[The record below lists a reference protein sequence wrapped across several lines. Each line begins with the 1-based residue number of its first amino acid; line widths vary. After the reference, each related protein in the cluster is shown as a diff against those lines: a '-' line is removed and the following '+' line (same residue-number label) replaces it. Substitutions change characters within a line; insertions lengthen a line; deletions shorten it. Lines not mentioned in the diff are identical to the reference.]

1 MLNRMHTIIL
11 AGGSGTRLFPLSR
24 KSYPKQF
31 IDLLDGES
39 LFQKSVKRAL
49 IHSKPE
55 EIYIVTNEAHKFLV
69 ENQLLELKA
78 NCRIITEPCGKNTLP
93 AIYYATQEISKEEP
107 DALVLTHPSDQLIT
121 VDEAYHTAIQNAQE
135 LAKNNLVTF
144 GIIPTTPH
152 TGYGYIKPGEDL
164 NGGYKVASFV
174 EKPDLETAKKYLAE
188 GYLWNAGIFCFSAKL
203 FLDEC
208 AIHSPDICEAF
219 TNPKDEAYNLTPK
232 ISIDYGLMEKTNK
245 TAVVP
250 LSSPW
255 NDLGNFDALYS
266 VHDKYERG
274 NAVNAEYITP
284 DGENNLVISNR
295 LISTIGISNT
305 AIIDTDDVL
314 LVCPRS
320 ESQHVGEIAELLLK
334 NNDERA
340 SVHTTVHR
348 PWGTYTVLLRAGNYL
363 IKRLFVS
370 SQKRLSL
377 QYHNHRSEHWVVVNG
392 TAEVTN
398 NGETFQLKKGESTF
412 VPALALHRLANP
424 YEEPLEVI
432 EVQHGDILTEEDIIR
447 CDDDF
452 HRK

>member
-1 MLNRMHTIIL
+1 MHTIIL

-107 DALVLTHPSDQLIT
+107 DALVLTLPSDQLIT

-245 TAVVP
+245 AAVVP
-250 LSSPW
+250 LLSLW

-266 VHDKYERG
+266 VHDKDERG

-284 DGENNLVISNR
+284 DGENNLIISDR
-295 LISTIGISNT
+295 LISTIGLSNT

-314 LVCPRS
+314 LVCPRK
-320 ESQHVGEIAELLLK
+320 EAQHVGEIAELLVR

-348 PWGTYTVLLRAGNYL
+348 PWGTYTVLLRAGNYM

-370 SQKRLSL
+370 PHKRLSL
-377 QYHNHRSEHWVVVNG
+377 QYHKYRSEHWVIVNG

-398 NGETFQLKKGESTF
+398 DGDTFQLKKGESTF

-424 YEEPLEVI
+424 YDEPLEVI
-432 EVQHGDILTEEDIIR
+432 EVQHGDILTEEDITR

-452 HRK
+452 HRE

>member
-1 MLNRMHTIIL
+1 MYTIIL

-49 IHSKPE
+49 IFSKPE

-69 ENQLLELKA
+69 ENQLLELNA
-78 NCRIITEPCGKNTLP
+78 DCQIITEPWGKNTLP
-93 AIYYATQEISKEEP
+93 AIYYASKEISKE
-107 DALVLTHPSDQLIT
+107 DSNAVILTLPSDQLIT
-121 VDEAYHTAIQNAQE
+121 VDEAYHTAIQNAQKLSE
-135 LAKNNLVTF
+135 NRLVTF
-144 GIIPTTPH
+144 GIVPTTPH
-152 TGYGYIKPGEDL
+152 TGYGYIKPGNNLE
-164 NGGYKVASFV
+164 GGYEVSSFV
-174 EKPDLETAKKYLAE
+174 EKPDRETAEKYLAE
-188 GYLWNAGIFCFSAKL
+188 GYLWNAGMFCFSAKV
-203 FLDEC
+203 FLQEC
-208 AIHSPDICEAF
+208 EIYSPDVCKAF
-219 TNPKDEAYNLTPK
+219 EYPKEEAYAITPK
-232 ISIDYGLMEKTNK
+232 ISIDYGLMEKTSK
-245 TAVVP
+245 AAVVP
-250 LSSPW
+250 LSSSW

-266 VHDKYERG
+266 VHKKDEKG
-274 NAVNAEYITP
+274 NAANAEYLSP
-284 DGENNLVISNR
+284 DGKNNLIISNR
-295 LISTIGISNT
+295 LISTIGISDT

-340 SVHTTVHR
+340 SVHRTVHR

-370 SQKRLSL
+370 PHKRLSL
-377 QYHNHRSEHWVVVNG
+377 QYHNHRSEHWVIVNG

-398 NGETFQLKKGESTF
+398 NGETFQLQKGESTF
-412 VPALALHRLANP
+412 VPALSLHRLANP
-424 YEEPLEVI
+424 YDEPLEVI
-432 EVQHGDILTEEDIIR
+432 EVQHGDILTEEDIVR

-452 HRK
+452 HRN

>member
-1 MLNRMHTIIL
+1 MNTIIL

-39 LFQKSVKRAL
+39 LFQKSIRRAL
-49 IHSKPE
+49 LFSKPE

-69 ENQLLELKA
+69 ENQLLELNA
-78 NCRIITEPCGKNTLP
+78 DCQIITEPCGKNTLP
-93 AIYYATQEISKEEP
+93 AIYYATQEISKKDP
-107 DALVLTHPSDQLIT
+107 NAVILTLPSDQLIT
-121 VDEAYHTAIQNAQE
+121 VDDAYYTAIQNAQKLSE
-135 LAKNNLVTF
+135 SHLVTF
-144 GIIPTTPH
+144 GIVPTTPH
-152 TGYGYIKPGEDL
+152 TGYGYIKPGNNLE
-164 NGGYKVASFV
+164 GGYKVSSFV
-174 EKPDLETAKKYLAE
+174 EKPDRETAEKYVAE
-188 GYLWNAGIFCFSAKL
+188 GYLWNAGMFCFSAKI
-203 FLDEC
+203 FLQEC
-208 AIHSPDICEAF
+208 EIYSPDVCKAF
-219 TNPKDEAYNLTPK
+219 IQPKEDAYAVTPK
-232 ISIDYGLMEKTNK
+232 ISIDYGLMEKTSK
-245 TAVVP
+245 AAVVP
-250 LSSPW
+250 LSSSW

-266 VHDKYERG
+266 VHDKDESG
-274 NAVNAEYITP
+274 NAADAEYISP
-284 DGENNLVISNR
+284 DGKSNLVISNR
-295 LISTIGISNT
+295 LVSTIGISNT

-320 ESQHVGEIAELLLK
+320 KAQHVGEIAELLLK

-348 PWGTYTVLLRAGNYL
+348 PWGTYTVLLKSDNYL

-370 SQKRLSL
+370 PHKRLSL

-398 NGETFQLKKGESTF
+398 NGNTFQLKKGESTF

-424 YEEPLEVI
+424 YDEQLEVI
-432 EVQHGDILTEEDIIR
+432 EVQHGDVLTEEDIIR

-452 HRK
+452 HRN

>member
-1 MLNRMHTIIL
+1 MHTIIL

>member
-31 IDLLDGES
+31 IDLLDCES

-107 DALVLTHPSDQLIT
+107 DALVLTLPSDQLIT

-144 GIIPTTPH
+144 GIIPTTTH

>member
-107 DALVLTHPSDQLIT
+107 DALVLTLPSDQLIT

-232 ISIDYGLMEKTNK
+232 ISIDYSLMEKTNK

>member
-1 MLNRMHTIIL
+1 MHTIIL

-107 DALVLTHPSDQLIT
+107 DALVLTLPSDQLIT

-232 ISIDYGLMEKTNK
+232 ISIDYSLMEKTNK

>member
-1 MLNRMHTIIL
+1 MHTIIL

-93 AIYYATQEISKEEP
+93 AIYYATQEISKEKP
-107 DALVLTHPSDQLIT
+107 DALVLTFPSDQLIT
-121 VDEAYHTAIQNAQE
+121 VDDAYYTAIQNAQE

>member
-1 MLNRMHTIIL
+1 MHTIIL

-107 DALVLTHPSDQLIT
+107 DALVLTLPSDQLIT